1 MNDLV
6 TRLRAEV
13 DEEVNEPLDRLL
25 DEAADRIAHLEM
37 ALVELSCT
45 DGSPGNFNSA
55 SVLAAHVRVAARRA
69 LRQQPT
75 DAKINEAFKRA
86 TEV

>member
-1 MNDLV
+1 MSDLV
-6 TRLRAEV
+6 TRLRQTYHGEIQV
-13 DEEVNEPLDRLL
+13 DPLLVK
-25 DEAADRIAHLEM
+25 EAADRIAHLEM
-37 ALVELSCT
+37 ALVELSRT
-45 DGSPGNFNSA
+45 DGSPSNFTSA
-55 SVLAAHVRVAARRA
+55 NVLAAHVRVAARVA